1 MKITDIR
8 TKLYERDLDGS
19 IRNPRFPWTKKRTL
33 LVLVET
39 DTGLLGAGE
48 AWTDGASAASTISF
62 IENDL
67 KPVTL
72 GLDPRTPEKHFKT
85 AIDRAVVSTRRSQ
98 TWAAMSAIDIAL
110 WDIKGQALGEP
121 LWRLLGGH
129 DPRVMPY
136 ASAGLYKDGQTTDE
150 FAEEYAA

>member
-1 MKITDIR
+1 MDR
-8 TKLYERDLDGS
+8 WRLGGLDDLLHRD
-19 IRNPRFPWTKKRTL
+19 RF
-33 LVLVET
+33 
-39 DTGLLGAGE
+39 E
-48 AWTDGASAASTISF
+48 AF
-62 IENDL
+62 
-67 KPVTL
+67 TL

-136 ASAGLYKDGQTTDE
+136 ASAGLYKDGQTTDQ
-150 FAEEYAA
+150 FTEEYAACARRLPCREDQSRRCAASNRYRSGVEAACSDGAGGAAHSRCGLAV